1 MLCYSLCKQVNYKLG
16 FCSSEPIEQWQET
29 FDPKK
34 EEAEIKALT
43 DRCKVGIDRQMQVSK
58 FRNNSFSSVD

>member
-1 MLCYSLCKQVNYKLG
+1 MLCCSLVEQETYRLG

-43 DRCKVGIDRQMQVSK
+43 DRCKVSIDRQM
-58 FRNNSFSSVD
+58 